1 MPKKTCTQDEGL
13 YRMRS
18 WKQGDMFLAGQERR
32 DCFDFI
38 SDDGFYLSPALG
50 TRTVPNYQNVLS
62 RKNFVRVSVKS
73 SHIL

>member
-1 MPKKTCTQDEGL
+1 MHG
-13 YRMRS
+13 
-18 WKQGDMFLAGQERR
+18 WKQGDIFLAGQERR

-38 SDDGFYLSPALG
+38 SDVGFYLSPALG
-50 TRTVPNYQNVLS
+50 TVPNYQNVLS